1 MRKLL
6 LLGIAMNFLNAE
18 EPDWRAESAR
28 RIEAHRKDDFT
39 LRLENADGGPAA
51 GVAVEARLLRH
62 GFFFGTCVNTDLLR
76 AETENGA
83 KYRQILLNHF
93 SGLVDE
99 NSMKWYAIEQERGQI
114 DFTGAEAI
122 MDFAEEHGFPLR
134 GHCLH
139 WSKQKFAKPWVQAL
153 PDVELREAMLAHVD
167 RTVARMKGR
176 VVAWDVFNELLDGD
190 YFQKRLGTNITAEV
204 FQRAETADPAV
215 PLFVNEYHIIDSDAR
230 VEKYLALIAGLQAQ
244 GAKIGGIGVQEHAAE
259 RFAAAPKTDM
269 AEDKP
274 ERASPGSLDPW
285 AVWRR
290 LDRLASTGLPIHLT
304 EISAKTESVTH
315 RADALEIFMRTAF
328 AHPDVEAILLWGFWE
343 RAHWLGSNAALVS
356 KDWEILEAGQR
367 VFDLWEKEWTTRV
380 TLTTGGDGTVSFRGF
395 PGRYEVSVEGVKQVI
410 TLDRAN
416 PSAIL
421 R

>member
-6 LLGIAMNFLNAE
+6 LLGIAMNVLAADE
-18 EPDWRAESAR
+18 TDWRAESAR
-28 RIEAHRKDDFT
+28 RIEAHRKADFS
-39 LRLENADGGPAA
+39 LRVETADGRPAA
-51 GVAVEARLLRH
+51 GVAVEARLVRH
-62 GFFFGTCVNTDLLR
+62 AFLFGTCVNTDLLR
-76 AETENGA
+76 AQTENGA
-83 KYRQILLNHF
+83 KYRQILLEHF

-99 NSMKWYAIEQERGQI
+99 NSMKWYAIEKERGQI
-114 DFTGAEAI
+114 DFSGADAI
-122 MDFAEEHGFPLR
+122 LAFAAEHGLPLR

-153 PDVELREAMLAHVD
+153 AVGDLRDAMLAQID
-167 RTVARMKGR
+167 RTVAHAKGK

-204 FQRAETADPAV
+204 FQRAAASDPEV
-215 PLFVNEYHIIDSDAR
+215 PLFVNEYHIIDSDER
-230 VEKYLALIAGLQAQ
+230 VETYLALIADLKAQ
-244 GAKIGGIGVQEHAAE
+244 GAKIDGIGVQEHAAE
-259 RFAAAPKTDM
+259 RFAAAPKTDV

-304 EISAKTESVTH
+304 EISAKTESGTH

-343 RAHWLGSNAALVS
+343 KSHWLGAPAALVS
-356 KDWEILEAGQR
+356 KDWETLEAGQR
-367 VFDLWEKEWTTRV
+367 VFDLWGKEWTTRV
-380 TLTTGGDGTVSFRGF
+380 TLTTDAGGKVAFRGF
-395 PGRYEVSVEGVKQVI
+395 PGRYEVSAQGVTRVI
-410 TLDRAN
+410 TLDAAN
-416 PSAIL
+416 PSQTL